1 MDARQEPTYSANIP
15 SCLDGDGEDA
25 AVLASAFFGDPM
37 PWQRHVLRVMLA
49 RDERDKS
56 SASVF
61 ALSVPRQNGKSWD
74 VRARCFYGLVCSGEK
89 ILFTCQH
96 GDTADEMFKDL
107 SAVFEDEDN
116 AELHELLKAVRKT
129 NGQQAIYLENGGY
142 IRFTTRTNSLAR
154 GKTYDVLIYDEA
166 QELTVAQQAASLPT
180 ISAGTLGNPQTIY
193 LGTPPDPECA
203 GTVFRTLHDRVHAG
217 TSTAAWMEWAADE
230 VGDPGDRE
238 RWYECNPS
246 LGLRLN
252 PGAVEDEAGSM
263 PPDSFARERLGWWD
277 AATAAADTPID
288 AAAWAGTS
296 TTEPAPDGVTVFA
309 VKLSADG
316 STGCLSAAVRPDDGL
331 PHVECIRYF
340 EASRGLSWL
349 VEWLGRRQE
358 SAALMVIDGTGAATA
373 LIDRLKDE
381 QGVPSWQIERPSTAG
396 AIAAYARI
404 AADVEE
410 KRMRHYAS
418 KALDDAAT
426 SCTRRRIGSLG
437 GWGFES
443 TEGADACLI
452 ESAALAYWGAVTTD
466 KDQRGELM
474 ISW

>member
-1 MDARQEPTYSANIP
+1 MPIRKPRAVANDPFKSAKWDEITAGRTFTTSHIPTLTLLVQWYAVVNRCISDMDDAGGQGRIRERHGRLEADAADLDHEAGERRDTPAEQAAWYSRYRRADSNGGGNEEGERPEARPGRARQQGAQGDIGEERNRMDARQEPTYSANIP
-15 SCLDGDGEDA
+15 SCLDGNGEDA
-25 AVLASAFFGDPM
+25 AALAAAFFGDPM

-56 SASVF
+56 STSVF
-61 ALSVPRQNGKSWD
+61 ALSVPRQNGKRWD

-116 AELHELLKAVRKT
+116 AELHELLKAVRKS

-166 QELTVAQQAASLPT
+166 QELAVAQQAASLPT

-203 GTVFRTLHDRVHAG
+203 GTVFRALHDRVHAG

-252 PGAVEDEAGSM
+252 PGAVEDEASSM
-263 PPDSFARERLGWWD
+263 PPDSFARERLGWWVRRPPPQ
-277 AATAAADTPID
+277 TLP
-288 AAAWAGTS
+288 S
-296 TTEPAPDGVTVFA
+296 T
-309 VKLSADG
+309 
-316 STGCLSAAVRPDDGL
+316 RR
-331 PHVECIRYF
+331 H
-340 EASRGLSWL
+340 
-349 VEWLGRRQE
+349 GR
-358 SAALMVIDGTGAATA
+358 AH
-373 LIDRLKDE
+373 
-381 QGVPSWQIERPSTAG
+381 PRPSPRRTA
-396 AIAAYARI
+396 
-404 AADVEE
+404 
-410 KRMRHYAS
+410 
-418 KALDDAAT
+418 
-426 SCTRRRIGSLG
+426 
-437 GWGFES
+437 
-443 TEGADACLI
+443 
-452 ESAALAYWGAVTTD
+452 
-466 KDQRGELM
+466 
-474 ISW
+474 